1 MSGQCYREYLRR
13 IIKENIRL
21 KGKLEDLDD
30 DNVKALK
37 SNIELGLQ
45 VKLLENKIKSM
56 EIEQLAPI

>member
-1 MSGQCYREYLRR
+1 MNGQCYREYLRR

-30 DNVKALK
+30 DNIKALK

-56 EIEQLAPI
+56 EVEQLALS

>member
-56 EIEQLAPI
+56 EIEQLAPG